1 MQGQASVVRV
11 AGGLRRRFQP
21 VQGRDAHRA
30 FRELAFED
38 ERDGRV
44 PVVTGF
50 RGDVYV
56 RMLPVDGAD
65 PFPYAA
71 DMVFADHVVLYHE
84 LEASVEEC
92 GYRRHGSGQDPLG
105 RIGFHLGAPV
115 LHHAVPECDEAIL
128 YDQCRLFAVPE
139 HRFGRI
145 HESQVPHLGQMGAAE
160 ALAYAEGVDDV
171 RPACHPRAMQS
182 IIAEWTGNGESS
194 SSMMLLAS
202 FCNGESREK
211 KHSQRHL
218 S

>member
-11 AGGLRRRFQP
+11 AGGLRCRFQP

-71 DMVFADHVVLYHE
+71 DAVFADHVVPYHE

-92 GYRRHGSGQDPLG
+92 GYRRHGFEQDPFG

-115 LHHAVPECDEAIL
+115 PVPECDEAIL

-194 SSMMLLAS
+194 SSMMLLVS
-202 FCNGESREK
+202 SCNGESREK